1 MKNEKPKRIPL
12 KKKAEKPRKTTM
24 KDKISFILSV
34 LLGLSVLLSFCSC
47 GRDKVKPNILL
58 ITIDTLRRDHLGVY
72 GYPRETSP
80 FIDQLAR
87 EGMMFK
93 HAITPIPSTAPSHA
107 SILTSLH
114 PLTHGTSGNAS
125 PLTDKAQ
132 TIAEV
137 LKQNGYYTIG
147 TVAVVFLSTKYNFSQ
162 GFDSFSDQWE
172 EKPKT
177 NTNFDRIAES
187 VNESLFQQVDEYLLK
202 QKDKNKSLFIW
213 VHYYDPHWPYRE
225 FPSIEF
231 KTDIP
236 GQRLP
241 TITKRYDKEIRY
253 TDEHIKKLYEFLK
266 EKGIAKRMI
275 TCITADHGEE
285 FGEHGT
291 SGGHADFYT
300 EDIFVPLILH
310 GYCIP
315 KNKVIETYVSTMDI
329 PVTLLGLANL
339 SFDSPTEGINL
350 LETYKKPGPRE
361 DRKMLIIGNSRY
373 TRSLQILGYPWSYIL
388 NLDHHYKHFF
398 ISYRDNFPTAG
409 THFKTVK
416 KSWIKTNKNTMIV
429 PLPYVMEKGLNYTI
443 FQADIKENKGFRLQ
457 IKMLPYALSQKIGIP
472 AEVKTLTII
481 YPTAVQDRIV
491 VQIEPQTGT
500 IIDTD
505 NLRYAFFLKQEL
517 PVDLNSLQEV
527 ENEIFKDFPTL
538 RKRKDKDEFFD
549 LAADVGMGKDL
560 IESKKFMP
568 NILEYHKMSYAAYEY
583 YYQKGKKLLKGTMTK
598 ENLTEEEK
606 KMLKSLGYL

>member
-1 MKNEKPKRIPL
+1 MKNEKPKGIPL
-12 KKKAEKPRKTTM
+12 KKKAEKAGKTTM

-34 LLGLSVLLSFCSC
+34 LLGLSVLLSFYSC

-80 FIDQLAR
+80 FMDQLAR

-114 PLTHGTSGNAS
+114 PLTHRSTGNAY

-147 TVAVVFLSTKYNFSQ
+147 TVAVVFLSRKYNFSQ
-162 GFDSFSDQWE
+162 GFDSFSDEWE
-172 EKPKT
+172 EKPNI
-177 NTNFDRIAES
+177 NTSFDRVAES

-202 QKDKNKSLFIW
+202 QKDKAKPLFIW

-225 FPSIEF
+225 IPEIEF
-231 KTDIP
+231 KTDVP

-241 TITKRYDKEIRY
+241 NSNKRYDKEIRY
-253 TDEHIKKLYEFLK
+253 TDEHIRKLFDYLK
-266 EKGIAKRMI
+266 EKGLAKQLV

-285 FGEHGT
+285 FGDHGT

-300 EDIFVPLILH
+300 EDIFVPLIFH
-310 GYCIP
+310 GFHIP
-315 KNKVIETYVSTMDI
+315 KNKIVETYVSTMDI
-329 PVTLLGLANL
+329 PVTLLGLVNL
-339 SFDSPTEGINL
+339 NFDTLTEGIDL
-350 LETYKKPGPRE
+350 MEAYKKPG
-361 DRKMLIIGNSRY
+361 DQANRKMLIVGNGRY
-373 TRSLQILGYPWSYIL
+373 TRSLQMLGYPWTYIL
-388 NLDHHYKHFF
+388 NLDHHYRYFF
-398 ISYRDNFPTAG
+398 ISYRDDFPGSRA
-409 THFKTVK
+409 HFKGVK
-416 KSWIKTNKNTMIV
+416 KGWIKTKKNTMIV
-429 PLPYVMEKGLNYTI
+429 PLPYVMKKGFNYTV

-457 IKMLPYALSQKIGIP
+457 IKMIPYALSQKIDIP

-481 YPTAVQDRIV
+481 YPTAVRDRIL
-491 VQIEPQTGT
+491 VQMEPEAGT
-500 IIDTD
+500 VIDTD

-517 PVDLNSLQEV
+517 PVDLNSLQKV
-527 ENEIFKDFPTL
+527 KNEIYKKFPTL
-538 RKRKDKDEFFD
+538 RKKKDQDEFFD
-549 LAADVGMGKDL
+549 LSADVGMKNDL
-560 IESKKFMP
+560 VELKKLKP
-568 NILEYHKMSYAAYEY
+568 KILEYHKMSYEAYKY
-583 YYQKGKKLLKGTMTK
+583 YYQKGKKLLKGKMTK
-598 ENLTEEEK
+598 ESLTEEEK
-606 KMLKSLGYL
+606 KMLKTLGYL